1 MALFNRSFVLSRA
14 TKILNENFNG
24 RYSAESIAI
33 ESAYKQSSQ
42 EAAKIQIFDIFLSHS
57 YMDKKGALG
66 IRNILENDFNYSV
79 YIDWIED
86 SDLDRSNVS
95 SVTAKRIRERMIKCK
110 CLFYATSTNAST
122 SKWMPWETGL
132 MDGLKNRVAI
142 CPFIDNAETDNFF
155 GQEYLGIYPYVTIN
169 SAQGTNT
176 DYLWIRKN
184 INTYVR
190 FDFWLNGQE
199 PSIHQ

>member
-1 MALFNRSFVLSRA
+1 
-14 TKILNENFNG
+14 
-24 RYSAESIAI
+24 
-33 ESAYKQSSQ
+33 
-42 EAAKIQIFDIFLSHS
+42 
-57 YMDKKGALG
+57 
-66 IRNILENDFNYSV
+66 
-79 YIDWIED
+79 
-86 SDLDRSNVS
+86 
-95 SVTAKRIRERMIKCK
+95 MIKCK

-142 CPFIDNAETDNFF
+142 CPFIDNAETDNYS

-169 SAQGTNT
+169 TAQGTNT
-176 DYLWIRKN
+176 NYLWIRKN

-199 PSIHQ
+199 PSAH